1 MKVDNLIA
9 TGIFDLHTH
18 KKDDLTNSAGLELQR
33 ESSNDST
40 RV

>member
-18 KKDDLTNSAGLELQR
+18 KKDDLTNSAGLGLQR
-33 ESSNDST
+33 ESSNDTT